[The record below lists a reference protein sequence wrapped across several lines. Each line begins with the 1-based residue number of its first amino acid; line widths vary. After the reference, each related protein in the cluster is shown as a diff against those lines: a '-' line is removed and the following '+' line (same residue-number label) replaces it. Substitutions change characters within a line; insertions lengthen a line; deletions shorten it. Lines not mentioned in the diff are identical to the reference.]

1 MVGNLMSGMDPKMVK
16 MAMKKLGIKQE
27 DIGASRVIIET
38 LDNKKI
44 IINHP
49 AIQKIDMA
57 GNVSFQI
64 SGEISEEKFS
74 DEDINIVVEQTGA
87 SKDKAKRSLEK
98 NNGDLAKT
106 ILELK
111 EE

>member
-57 GNVSFQI
+57 GNASFQI

-74 DEDINIVVEQTGA
+74 DEDINIVVEHIVIIHDNKSSYEAKSGYA
-87 SKDKAKRSLEK
+87 SVVR
-98 NNGDLAKT
+98 
-106 ILELK
+106 
-111 EE
+111 

>member
-64 SGEISEEKFS
+64 SGDISEEKFS

>member
-1 MVGNLMSGMDPKMVK
+1 MSGMDPKMVK

-64 SGEISEEKFS
+64 FY
-74 DEDINIVVEQTGA
+74 DT
-87 SKDKAKRSLEK
+87 
-98 NNGDLAKT
+98 
-106 ILELK
+106 
-111 EE
+111 

>member
-1 MVGNLMSGMDPKMVK
+1 MGNLMSGMDPKMVK

-44 IINHP
+44 IIDHP
-49 AIQKIDMA
+49 TIQKIDMA

-64 SGEISEEKFS
+64 SGDISEEKFS

-87 SKDKAKRSLEK
+87 SKDKAKKSLEK

>member
-1 MVGNLMSGMDPKMVK
+1 MSGMDPKMVK

>member
-1 MVGNLMSGMDPKMVK
+1 MSGMDPKMVK

-64 SGEISEEKFS
+64 SGDISEEKFS